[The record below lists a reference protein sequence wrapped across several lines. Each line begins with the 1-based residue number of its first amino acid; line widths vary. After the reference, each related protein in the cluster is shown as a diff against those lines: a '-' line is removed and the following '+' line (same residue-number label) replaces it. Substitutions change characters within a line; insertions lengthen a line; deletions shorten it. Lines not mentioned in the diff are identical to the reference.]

1 MLKKTVTYIL
11 ILDILYSGS
20 SLRVIVGLERTIS
33 VIVSAVIAV
42 GYTLV
47 GGLYSVAYT
56 DVVQLICI
64 FLGLVRFFQYLKNN
78 TLTKNC

>member
-1 MLKKTVTYIL
+1 MFKKKTFNFFF
-11 ILDILYSGS
+11 ILYIICLGS
-20 SLRVIVGLERTIS
+20 TLRVIVGLERTIS

-64 FLGLVRFFQYLKNN
+64 FIGLVCFFF
-78 TLTKNC
+78 